1 MDDNYESVNAE
12 GSAELEKMPKPMAV
26 RIVED
31 LAWMYVGLALSMTV
45 FATVRAILD
54 PHASAKFV
62 WPIGLPFVLLTLAM
76 QWALRRGRSSWFIL
90 PHYVFWLALACPS
103 LLLSLFRVR
112 AMDLVLFFGLT
123 TALVVVTWLLLLS
136 DSRKWC
142 ADVRARHKKDVS
154 GCMVLLAFGTM
165 MALMVCASASPTPRS
180 AASRANGG
188 SHSAAICRYAGI
200 RAAARLKDDDG
211 FYALGVAAPS

>member
-103 LLLSLFRVR
+103 LLLSLFRAR
-112 AMDLVLFFGLT
+112 AMDLVLFFRLT

-142 ADVRARHKKDVS
+142 ADVRARLTK
-154 GCMVLLAFGTM
+154 LLKIDRSLNREG
-165 MALMVCASASPTPRS
+165 LVASERLWIESDG
-180 AASRANGG
+180 SRVKF
-188 SHSAAICRYAGI
+188 
-200 RAAARLKDDDG
+200 AAAPRIG
-211 FYALGVAAPS
+211 IAYASKRGQSRKWRFTLCRDM